1 MYSIV
6 SKKTGK
12 GCIMQKKNI
21 KNETRNSF
29 FNLIKREDIEE
40 STFVNWIDELQRDL
54 PSFWEEM
61 NE

>member
-1 MYSIV
+1 
-6 SKKTGK
+6 
-12 GCIMQKKNI
+12 MQKKNI